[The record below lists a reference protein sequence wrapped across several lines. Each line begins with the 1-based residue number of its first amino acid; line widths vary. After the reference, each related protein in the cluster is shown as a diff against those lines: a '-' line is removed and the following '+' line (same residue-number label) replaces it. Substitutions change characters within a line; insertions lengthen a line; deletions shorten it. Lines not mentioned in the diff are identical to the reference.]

1 MSESFRSI
9 DVRTGSTPCR
19 VTIGQRVI
27 QTIGGTIKAAGF
39 RPRVHLVAD
48 RRVWDLHSK
57 YVSRTLIDS
66 GVQFYLSLVPEG
78 ESSKS
83 LAGLTKVLND
93 LAAARHE
100 RSDAI
105 VAVGGGV
112 TTDLAG
118 FAAAVWQR
126 GVPWICC
133 PTSLEA
139 AIDAGIGGKTAINL
153 PAGKNLVGAFHHPIA
168 VIIDLDL
175 LATLPQRDYVAALA
189 ESVKHGVIVRPAFL
203 DWQRDHAAA
212 ILNRDADVLTQL
224 IETNVAIKA
233 AVVASDERET
243 ATQGVGR
250 AALNLGHTIGHALE
264 STPPL
269 NLRHGEAVALGLRAA
284 LALAAAEL
292 RFPPDEQSAV
302 ESLLDHFGLPRQAPA
317 PFDVAD
323 ILARMRNDKK
333 AKADRVRFV
342 LPRRL
347 GDLVWWSAD
356 NTSPVERALAGINHS
371 SS

>member
-1 MSESFRSI
+1 MVGDLI
-9 DVRTGSTPCR
+9 GT
-19 VTIGQRVI
+19 VTTAR
-27 QTIGGTIKAAGF
+27 
-39 RPRVHLVAD
+39 RVHVIAD
-48 RRVWDLHSK
+48 RRVWELHSGAVTK
-57 YVSRTLIDS
+57 ALSDAEIDH
-66 GVQFYLSLVPEG
+66 GLSLIAGG
-78 ESSKS
+78 EASKS
-83 LAGLTKVLND
+83 LAVLSDVLDD
-93 LAAARHE
+93 LAAARVE
-100 RSDAI
+100 RGHTVI
-105 VAVGGGV
+105 AVGGGV

-153 PAGKNLVGAFHHPIA
+153 AAGKNLVGAFHHPVA
-168 VIIDLDL
+168 VIVDLDL

-189 ESVKHGVIVRPAFL
+189 ESVKHGVVARPAFL

-212 ILNRDADVLTQL
+212 ILNRDADVLTRL

-233 AVVASDERET
+233 EVVAADERET
-243 ATQGVGR
+243 ATRGVGR

-264 STPPL
+264 STPHL

-292 RFPPDEQSAV
+292 RFPPDEQAVV
-302 ESLLDHFGLPRQAPA
+302 ESLLDNLGLPRRAPA

-356 NTSPVERALAGINHS
+356 NTSPVERALAGINHPS
-371 SS
+371 S